1 MGVEI
6 AVPANRDL
14 GGYLRG
20 VDWRDAK
27 LVGADLSDAKL
38 NGATYD
44 AETRWPVGF
53 LPPASC

>member
-1 MGVEI
+1 MRSCG
-6 AVPANRDL
+6 ALCCTLTSLYGANL
-14 GGYLRG
+14 EGGYL
-20 VDWRDAK
+20 
-27 LVGADLSDAKL
+27 SDADL